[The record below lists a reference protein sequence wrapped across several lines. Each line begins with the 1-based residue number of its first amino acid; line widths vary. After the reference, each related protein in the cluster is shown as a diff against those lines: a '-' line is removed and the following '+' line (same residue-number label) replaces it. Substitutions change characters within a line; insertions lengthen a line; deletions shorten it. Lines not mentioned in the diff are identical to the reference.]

1 MDIAFAVSMHFKKG
15 TKNMVFVN
23 EKLIN
28 EKCHYTEKKKK
39 LKKDIPQEVY
49 DPRVKFNVVSDNP
62 ALILAEA
69 MTKLEYITPTEDFW
83 QSIGILADYCD
94 ERI

>member
-1 MDIAFAVSMHFKKG
+1 MDIVFAVSMHFKKG

-39 LKKDIPQEVY
+39 NKPQNVY
-49 DPRVKFNVVSDNP
+49 DPRTKLNVISDNP
-62 ALILAEA
+62 ALILAE
-69 MTKLEYITPTEDFW
+69 TILKLEFFNPTEDFW
-83 QSIGILADYCD
+83 ENIKKLANYCD
-94 ERI
+94 EKI